1 MKFEEIDIAGLEG
14 ILQGLKKADTK
25 LYVWNC
31 HNDSITK
38 AEVVLENY
46 NKIKKYITCKPTEGS
61 AYYLADMVTG
71 MGKLNFYIPDKSI
84 YFISELKMLKEEL
97 VISWPE
103 KLYLNDRREIP
114 RTEEFSS
121 VVEVEFEF
129 DKRKYKKNCFDLGI
143 GGFSIILSAMEKYG
157 FKKGD
162 VIPFINLYIGREKNE
177 ISGKIQS
184 IDVVD
189 PQINQKY
196 SYKVTR
202 VSLRFIE
209 PDQILVKRIKS
220 LIKNYQLEQ

>member
-1 MKFEEIDIAGLEG
+1 MKFEEIDIAGLEA

-46 NKIKKYITCKPTEGS
+46 NKIKKYIICKPTEGS

-84 YFISELKMLKEEL
+84 YFISELKMLKDEL

-103 KLYLNDRREIP
+103 KLYLNDRREIE
-114 RTEEFSS
+114 RTNDFTSQ
-121 VVEVEFEF
+121 VEIEFEY
-129 DKRKYKKNCFDLGI
+129 DKKRFKRNCFDI
-143 GGFSIILSAMEKYG
+143 GPGGLSFILSTTETYN
-157 FKKGD
+157 FKKED
-162 VIPFINLYIGREKNE
+162 VIPFINLRIDRDKIE

-184 IDVVD
+184 IDKID
-189 PQINQKY
+189 PKVNKKY
-196 SYKVTR
+196 AYKATR
-202 VSLRFIE
+202 ISLRFIE
-209 PDQILVKRIKS
+209 PDQVSIKKIKQ
-220 LIKNYQLEQ
+220 LIENHQIK

>member
-1 MKFEEIDIAGLEG
+1 
-14 ILQGLKKADTK
+14 
-25 LYVWNC
+25 
-31 HNDSITK
+31 
-38 AEVVLENY
+38 
-46 NKIKKYITCKPTEGS
+46 
-61 AYYLADMVTG
+61 
-71 MGKLNFYIPDKSI
+71 
-84 YFISELKMLKEEL
+84 
-97 VISWPE
+97 
-103 KLYLNDRREIP
+103 
-114 RTEEFSS
+114 
-121 VVEVEFEF
+121 
-129 DKRKYKKNCFDLGI
+129 
-143 GGFSIILSAMEKYG
+143 MEKYG